1 MNQDSPSLGL
11 VTQWIAVFCAG
22 GLGASL
28 RVLLSGRL
36 EQMLAERLPFAG
48 VLSVNLLGCFLIGFA
63 SVAIAAPQW
72 RSVILGGL
80 LGGFTTYSAFALFSV
95 ELVQQQRIGAL
106 ATQLGAHLVGGVAC
120 VAAGMWL
127 AQTLG
132 LAGKT

>member
-1 MNQDSPSLGL
+1 MNQDSPSFGL
-11 VTQWIAVFCAG
+11 VTQWLAVFCAG

-36 EQMLAERLPFAG
+36 EQALADRLPFAG
-48 VLSVNLLGCFLIGFA
+48 VLSVNLIGCFLIGFA

-95 ELVQQQRIGAL
+95 ELMQQQRIGAL
-106 ATQLGAHLVGGVAC
+106 ATQLGAHLVGGVVC

-127 AQTLG
+127 AQVLG
-132 LAGKT
+132 LAKT